1 MGSKYGE
8 NNIGNKKNINVE
20 FVSANPTGPIHIAHI
35 RGAVYGDVYSNIL
48 KKNGFISHL
57 EVVEGGHIISIP
69 SSKLIKKFIKTGTV
83 ANLQSAL

>member
-1 MGSKYGE
+1 MEIIEHVEDVNLFLKVCSK
-8 NNIGNKKNINVE
+8 
-20 FVSANPTGPIHIAHI
+20 F
-35 RGAVYGDVYSNIL
+35 L

>member
-1 MGSKYGE
+1 MIHG
-8 NNIGNKKNINVE
+8 KKDSVVDYNESVHL
-20 FVSANPTGPIHIAHI
+20 A
-35 RGAVYGDVYSNIL
+35 DIL

>member
-1 MGSKYGE
+1 MRDINDLLNDSSTESKHTPILMIHG
-8 NNIGNKKNINVE
+8 KKDSVVDYNESVHL
-20 FVSANPTGPIHIAHI
+20 A
-35 RGAVYGDVYSNIL
+35 DIL
-48 KKNGFISHL
+48 KKNGFTSHL